1 MMPMLSVT
9 IVYLDRMQQPVTM
22 QHEVADL
29 NRPTIAAMVDLI
41 EGQIGTVLT
50 VHHERRNLYR
60 NSS

>member
-1 MMPMLSVT
+1 
-9 IVYLDRMQQPVTM
+9 MQQPVTM